1 MLTWAFLRSFLQ
13 IKEEYQRRKALRD
26 AKNKLNSAILDAN
39 RIKSAEEIAA
49 EVKAANERRAQE
61 EAEAEKKKMLDEL
74 AARSARKAALNAK
87 WSGGAPKTP
96 GGTLL
101 E

>member
-1 MLTWAFLRSFLQ
+1 MQQ
-13 IKEEYQRRKALRD
+13 IKEEFQRRKALRD
-26 AKNKLNSAILDAN
+26 ARTKLNAAIVDAN
-39 RIKSAEEIAA
+39 RIKTVEEIAA
-49 EVKAANERRAQE
+49 EVKAANERRAQD

-101 E
+101 D